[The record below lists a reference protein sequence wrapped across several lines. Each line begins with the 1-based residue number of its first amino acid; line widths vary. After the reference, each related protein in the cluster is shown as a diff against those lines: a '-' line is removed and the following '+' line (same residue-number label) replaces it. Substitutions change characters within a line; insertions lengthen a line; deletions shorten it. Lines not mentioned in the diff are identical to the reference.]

1 MIRCKNCLQEIKANT
16 EACGNCGALVHPP
29 PVAYFYTPP
38 IRLLVLSC
46 ITMGLYQIYWFYK
59 NWAAVKKA
67 TGIKGM
73 YPFWRAFFTVLF
85 CWSLF
90 KRIRHDAG
98 AYGYKHQRLAYI
110 AAFIFISSRVGL
122 SILGILANISSLP
135 PLQLLIFLLWLLI
148 FLPLET
154 MALLIMQRAI
164 KFHNEHAIP
173 DYPKKRRLTKGEVVW
188 IILGC
193 LWWGVSV
200 LYAVLQR

>member
-1 MIRCKNCLQEIKANT
+1 MRQLRGPSPSTTCSL
-16 EACGNCGALVHPP
+16 
-29 PVAYFYTPP
+29 FYTPP
-38 IRLLVLSC
+38 IRLLFLSC

-90 KRIRHDAG
+90 KRIRYDVR

-110 AAFIFISSRVGL
+110 VAFIFISSCVGS

-173 DYPKKRRLTKGEVVW
+173 DYPKKRGLTKGEVV
-188 IILGC
+188 
-193 LWWGVSV
+193 
-200 LYAVLQR
+200 